1 MKLGL
6 FMMPLHPPTRPLD
19 EICAEDAEKIIEADA
34 LGYDEAWVGEHIS
47 ARTEQIA
54 SPLIFMASLLRITKQ
69 IKFATGVIG
78 LPNHHPAIVA
88 AEVAL
93 FDHMSR
99 GRLLFGIGPAGLSS
113 DHELFGNT
121 DPAVRNERLMESID
135 TILRIWGQEPPYDI
149 VGKHWQVRIVDSIVP
164 SLGVGYLSKPYQQ
177 PHPPIVMSAMSPHSQ
192 SVVTAAMR
200 GWSVVSANF
209 TPEYTL
215 VTHWKKYLE
224 GCAKGGRAPDGQ
236 QWRVA
241 RNIIVGES
249 DQQALDWA
257 MDPRGSNYYYFS
269 YLWDV
274 LQRANYTVVMKPD
287 PATADQELTVEG
299 MIGSMVVHGSART
312 VADKLVAMRERIG
325 PFGTLLLAAMDGS
338 GVNHERERATMRRLA
353 EEVMPVLRAATAT
366 GRAA

>member
-6 FMMPLHPPTRPLD
+6 FMMPLHPPSRPLH
-19 EICAEDAEKIIEADA
+19 EICAEDAEKIIYADT

-54 SPLIFMASLLRITKQ
+54 SPLISMASLLRVTKQ
-69 IKFATGVIG
+69 IRFGTGVIG
-78 LPNHHPAIVA
+78 LPNHHPALVA
-88 AEVAL
+88 AEVAQ
-93 FDHMSR
+93 FDHMSQ

-121 DPAVRNERLMESID
+121 DPKVRNERLMESID
-135 TILRIWGQEPPYDI
+135 IILRIWREEPPYDI
-149 VGKHWQVRIVDSIVP
+149 VGKHWQVRITDSIVP

-192 SVVTAAMR
+192 SVATAAAR
-200 GWSVVSANF
+200 GWDVVSANF

-215 VTHWKKYLE
+215 VTHWQKYLE
-224 GCAKGGRAPDGQ
+224 GCAASGREPDGR

-241 RNIIVGES
+241 RNIIVAES

-257 MDPRGSNYYYFS
+257 MDPHGSNYYYFS
-269 YLWDV
+269 YLWEV
-274 LQRANYTVVMKPD
+274 LQRANYTIVMKPD
-287 PATADQELTVEG
+287 PATADRDLTVED
-299 MIGSMVVHGSART
+299 MIESMVVYGSPRS
-312 VADKLVAMRERIG
+312 VAAKLAGLRERIG

-338 GVNHERERATMRRLA
+338 GVNHNRERTTMRRLA
-353 EEVMPVLRAATAT
+353 EDVLPVLRAASGT
-366 GRAA
+366 